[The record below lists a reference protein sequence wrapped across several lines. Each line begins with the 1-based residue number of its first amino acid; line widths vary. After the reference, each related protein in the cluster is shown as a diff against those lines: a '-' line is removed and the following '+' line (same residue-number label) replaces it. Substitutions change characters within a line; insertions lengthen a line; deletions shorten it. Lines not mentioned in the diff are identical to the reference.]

1 MSLFAPLANS
11 WIAAQRP
18 YQPGRPLEE
27 VARELGLGD
36 IDGIVKLASNENALG
51 PSPKA
56 QEAMRQAISQMH
68 LYPDGGSFYL
78 RQAIARK
85 YGISEDMTMLG
96 CGCNEHAVLLAHAF
110 MDKGDNWVVSERSFV
125 VYKLVAS
132 LYDCQCLEAPMA
144 GMTHDLDAMLA
155 AITPRT
161 KMVVIGNPNNPTGT
175 MVGQAALDRFVEQ
188 VPANV
193 VTVFDEAYMEL
204 LDPAD
209 QVDTIRYVK
218 AAQKPVVTLRTFSKA
233 YGLAG
238 LRVGYAIAQP
248 DAIDLLNKIRQPF
261 NVNAMA
267 QAAAVAALD
276 DDAHLDATR
285 QMLREGRAQLMDG
298 MRKLGLDPV
307 ESVANFILFPFAK
320 AAGLTAALTKL
331 KVIVRPM
338 AGFGLPEYVRVS
350 VGLAAENAQFLSA
363 LAEALPGLGPLGS
376 ALKS

>member
-1 MSLFAPLANS
+1 MSLFTGLANS
-11 WIAAQRP
+11 WIASQRP

-27 VARELGLGD
+27 VARELGLED
-36 IDGIVKLASNENALG
+36 IDGIVKLASNENNLG

-56 QEAMRQAISQMH
+56 MEAMKAAIPRMH

-78 RQAIARK
+78 RQAIAKK
-85 YGISEDMTMLG
+85 YGISDDMTMLG

-125 VYKLVAS
+125 VYRLVAS
-132 LYDCQCLEAPMA
+132 LYHCQCIEAPMR

-161 KMVVIGNPNNPTGT
+161 KAVVVGNPNNPTGT
-175 MVGQAALDRFVEQ
+175 MVSQADVDRFVDA
-188 VPANV
+188 VPDHV

-204 LDPAD
+204 VDPRD
-209 QVDTIRYVK
+209 QVDTLKHVK
-218 AAQKPVVTLRTFSKA
+218 AGKKPVVTLRTFSKA

-238 LRVGYAIAQP
+238 LRVGYAMAQP
-248 DAIDLLNKIRQPF
+248 DGIDLLNKVRQAF

-267 QAAAVAALD
+267 QAAATVALED
-276 DDAHLDATR
+276 EAHLVATR
-285 QMLREGRAQLMDG
+285 KMLVAGRAQLMAG

-307 ESVANFILFPFAK
+307 ESVTNFILFPFEK
-320 AAGLTAALTKL
+320 AGELTAALTKR

-338 AGFGLPEYVRVS
+338 AGFGLPQHVRVS
-350 VGLAAENAQFLSA
+350 VGLAAENAQFLTALEEA
-363 LAEALPGLGPLGS
+363 LAELG
-376 ALKS
+376 

>member
-1 MSLFAPLANS
+1 MNLFAPLANS
-11 WIAAQRP
+11 WIASQKP
-18 YQPGRPLEE
+18 YQPGRALGG
-27 VARELGLGD
+27 VARELGLGS

-56 QEAMRQAISQMH
+56 MEAMRKAIPQMH

-78 RQAIARK
+78 RQAIAKK
-85 YGISEDMTMLG
+85 YGISDDMTMLG

-132 LYDCQCLEAPMA
+132 LYHCQCIEAPMK

-155 AITPRT
+155 AITPKT
-161 KMVVIGNPNNPTGT
+161 KAVVVGNPNNPTGT
-175 MVGQAALDRFVEQ
+175 MVGQAEIDRFMEQ
-188 VPANV
+188 VPAKV

-204 LDPAD
+204 VDPQN
-209 QVDTIRYVK
+209 QVDTLKHVK
-218 AAQKPVVTLRTFSKA
+218 AGKKPVVTLRTFSKA

-238 LRVGYAIAQP
+238 LRVGYAMAQP
-248 DAIDLLNKIRQPF
+248 DAIDLLNKVRQAF

-267 QAAAVAALD
+267 QAAAVAALG
-276 DDAHLDATR
+276 DDAHLNATR
-285 QMLREGRAQLMDG
+285 KMLVEGRAQLMDG

-307 ESVANFILFPFAK
+307 ESVTNFILFPFAQ
-320 AAGLTAALTKL
+320 AGALTAGLTKR

-338 AGFGLPEYVRVS
+338 AGFGLPNHIRVS
-350 VGLAAENAQFLSA
+350 VGTAKENEQFLGALKDA
-363 LAEALPGLGPLGS
+363 LAE
-376 ALKS
+376 LK